1 MSSRPRQGD
10 LPTSLAD
17 LATRL
22 HAAAIHL
29 LRRLRAEDAASGLT
43 GPRLS
48 ALSVVVFGGPTT
60 LGDLARAEQVRA
72 PTMSRLVAGLAR
84 AGLVRSERDPG
95 DRRVQRIRATARGR
109 AVLEAGRARRVER
122 LGRDLERL
130 APSEVRILVRAV
142 PLLEQLARP
151 AAAPASAPGMRK
163 SPLLSEGSK

>member
-10 LPTSLAD
+10 LPAPLPD

-29 LRRLRAEDAASGLT
+29 LRRLRAEDAASGLS

-84 AGLVRSERDPG
+84 AGLVRSERDPA
-95 DRRVQRIRATARGR
+95 DRRIQRIRATARGR

-122 LGRDLERL
+122 LGRDLARL
-130 APSEVRILVRAV
+130 APSDVRALVRAV

-151 AAAPASAPGMRK
+151 VPGGASMPTTPDSR
-163 SPLLSEGSK
+163 SSSEGST